1 MLERVR
7 IFHYAFIYFLVNAFS
22 LSFKFLHFVDITEV
36 EKIKIGP
43 SGVRTLSIKGGKR
56 IDKSLIYFETLSCP

>member
-1 MLERVR
+1 MWARFSGCYWRWYESNDGVLERVR

-43 SGVRTLSIKGGKR
+43 SGKDTL
-56 IDKSLIYFETLSCP
+56 D